1 MTLYLLPNTLGTR
14 AVETLPSVIGELVHR
29 LDGLIVE
36 SDRGGRAFLSL
47 WKIPEV
53 HKFPLAIL
61 SKHARLPKAWDFYL
75 EPIVKHGENWGL
87 ISDAGLPCIAD
98 PGASLVRRA
107 RALGIPVQAFS
118 GPCSITLALML
129 SGLPSQSFTFLGY
142 LPQSPKERVKSIKK
156 AATSKEVSTSVC
168 IETSYRNVYTFES
181 LLDTL
186 PSYAE
191 LCVASDLSGP
201 SELVLTRQVQSW
213 RTTEDLGSVKQSITK
228 VPTIFL
234 FHIPN

>member
-1 MTLYLLPNTLGTR
+1 MTLYLFPNTLGNRDVTS
-14 AVETLPSVIGELVHR
+14 LPAIIGELIHR
-29 LDGLIVE
+29 LNGLIVE

-47 WKIPEV
+47 WKLPEV

-61 SKHARLPKAWDFYL
+61 SKHVRSSKAWDFYL
-75 EPIVKHGENWGL
+75 EPIVKHGETWGL

-107 RALGIPVQAFS
+107 RALQIPIQAFS

-129 SGLPSQSFTFLGY
+129 SGLPSQNFTFLGY
-142 LPQSPKERVKSIKK
+142 LPQNPKERIKSIKK
-156 AATSKEVSTSVC
+156 AVASQVSTLVC
-168 IETSYRNVYTFES
+168 IETPYRNVYTFES
-181 LLDTL
+181 LLDSL

-191 LCVASDLSGP
+191 LCVASDLSGE
-201 SELVLTRQVQSW
+201 SELVLTRLVKSW
-213 RTTEDLGSVKQSITK
+213 RCIEDLSFVKQSMTK

-234 FHIPN
+234 FHIPK

>member
-1 MTLYLLPNTLGTR
+1 MTLYLLPNTLGNR
-14 AVETLPSVIGELVHR
+14 AVETLPPVIGEVVHK
-29 LDGLIVE
+29 LNGLIVE

-47 WKIPEV
+47 WKLPEV

-98 PGASLVRRA
+98 PGASLVHRA

-129 SGLPSQSFTFLGY
+129 SGLFSQSFIFLGY
-142 LPQSPKERVKSIKK
+142 LPQSPKERLKSIKK
-156 AATSKEVSTSVC
+156 AVASQQGSTSVC
-168 IETSYRNVYTFES
+168 IETPYRNIYTFES
-181 LLDTL
+181 LLNSL
-186 PSYAE
+186 PSCAE
-191 LCVASDLSGP
+191 LCIASDLSGP
-201 SELVLTRQVQSW
+201 NELVLTRPVKLW
-213 RTTEDLGSVKQSITK
+213 RSAEDLGSVKQSITK

-234 FHIPN
+234 FRVPN